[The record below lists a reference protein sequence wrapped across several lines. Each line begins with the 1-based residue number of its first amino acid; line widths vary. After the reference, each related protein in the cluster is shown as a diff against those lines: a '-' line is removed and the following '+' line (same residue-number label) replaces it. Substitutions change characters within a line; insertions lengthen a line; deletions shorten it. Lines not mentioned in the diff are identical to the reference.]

1 MDTKELKEKKH
12 QAEIKIS
19 NLLFELLKDT
29 GVKEVSVKVITTRS
43 IGGLITNINTYIDL
57 TL

>member
-12 QAEIKIS
+12 QAELKIS
-19 NLLFELLKDT
+19 NILLELLKDT
-29 GVKEVSVKVITTRS
+29 EVKDINVRVFGARTL
-43 IGGLITNINTYIDL
+43 GGLITNIYTNIDL